1 MKMRERITMNWVDV
15 LVILLAVLAAISGAR
30 QGVVIALPSL
40 IGVLLGAIA
49 GVRLAP
55 FIVALFDSPV
65 AKVAFAV
72 ATAVFLIAIGET
84 LGVWVGRKIRQKINT
99 DKLFWLDST
108 LGAIVQGVVVFVVA
122 WLVALPLTTVAG
134 VPGLAS

>member
-72 ATAVFLIAIGET
+72 ATAVFLIAIGEI
-84 LGVWVGRKIRQKINT
+84 LGGVNAVMPEAAQGLSNELRKLLLDRSGAPSIVDPFQRQPINQIGPP
-99 DKLFWLDST
+99 D
-108 LGAIVQGVVVFVVA
+108 
-122 WLVALPLTTVAG
+122 
-134 VPGLAS
+134 ASLQTSPV